1 MWFLLYICVCVEGFL
16 CRCVHCVNTNLQTPS
31 FFLSPSVSV
40 HWVRYLETA
49 RSQLCQFDQYWHCVY
64 SVCRCATAAHTCMFE
79 FVRLITLGFCSNRAE
94 VFVSLAL
101 GVCECARI
109 SVRVWLQCVR
119 FRFFVTF
126 SQCLCCVNAWLL
138 HPDHLICTTCTGFGW
153 RQQRFSSLFN
163 VKVPVVSLLSVH
175 AIYSTSHYA
184 YSIYPS
190 THRGWLCTVIC
201 LSFTFSLYVYV

>member
-1 MWFLLYICVCVEGFL
+1 MSVWFLLYICVCVEGFL

-109 SVRVWLQCVR
+109 CTCLATVCALP
-119 FRFFVTF
+119 FFCDVLSMF
-126 SQCLCCVNAWLL
+126 VLCECMVAPSRPSYL
-138 HPDHLICTTCTGFGW
+138 H
-153 RQQRFSSLFN
+153 
-163 VKVPVVSLLSVH
+163 
-175 AIYSTSHYA
+175 Y
-184 YSIYPS
+184 
-190 THRGWLCTVIC
+190 
-201 LSFTFSLYVYV
+201 LYRLWMEAAAFL

>member
-1 MWFLLYICVCVEGFL
+1 MRGNHFYGLILLRQCDLYCTFVCAWRVFCAGVYIVYI
-16 CRCVHCVNTNLQTPS
+16 VNTNLQTPS

-119 FRFFVTF
+119 FRFLWRSLNV
-126 SQCLCCVNAWLL
+126 CVVWMHGCSIQTILFALPVPAL
-138 HPDHLICTTCTGFGW
+138 DGG
-153 RQQRFSSLFN
+153 SS
-163 VKVPVVSLLSVH
+163 VSL
-175 AIYSTSHYA
+175 A
-184 YSIYPS
+184 
-190 THRGWLCTVIC
+190 C
-201 LSFTFSLYVYV
+201 LM

>member
-1 MWFLLYICVCVEGFL
+1 MIFTVHLCVRGGFFVQVCTLCKYKPADTLLFFCLQVWVYTECSTWRQQGHSFVSLINIDTVCI
-16 CRCVHCVNTNLQTPS
+16 
-31 FFLSPSVSV
+31 
-40 HWVRYLETA
+40 
-49 RSQLCQFDQYWHCVY
+49 

-109 SVRVWLQCVR
+109 SVRVWLQRVR

-126 SQCLCCVNAWLL
+126 SQCLCCVNAWLP

>member
-31 FFLSPSVSV
+31 FFCLQV
-40 HWVRYLETA
+40 WVYTE
-49 RSQLCQFDQYWHCVY
+49 
-64 SVCRCATAAHTCMFE
+64 CATWRQQGHSFGSLINIDTVCILCVGVQQRHTHVCLSLCDWLHWD
-79 FVRLITLGFCSNRAE
+79 FVQTELRF
-94 VFVSLAL
+94 SLAL
-101 GVCECARI
+101 LSVCVNAHV

-126 SQCLCCVNAWLL
+126 SQCLCCVNAWLP